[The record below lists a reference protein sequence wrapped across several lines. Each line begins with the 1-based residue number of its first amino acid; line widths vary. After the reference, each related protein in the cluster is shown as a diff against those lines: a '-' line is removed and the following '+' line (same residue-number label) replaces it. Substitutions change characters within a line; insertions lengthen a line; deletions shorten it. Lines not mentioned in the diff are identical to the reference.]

1 MDSKIITIVVV
12 ALVCIILVWWY
23 LKSGQKQGYKAI
35 DGGNQRYLVYED
47 EEPAV
52 NTQQVMYPPSKEGY
66 KPNSEG
72 KTGKG
77 YMASSGNEQTIF
89 DPDFYLNLGKDSGID
104 AKKRIKTLE
113 EMRYSTPAELMTP
126 DSATILDDIVQSE
139 NVQHVVFEWINWK
152 NKQPKS
158 LTGKYR
164 LFQRRRSNCPCR
176 EYEHFTTCFAR
187 FCESGIL

>member
-23 LKSGQKQGYKAI
+23 LKSGQKQGYKVI

-77 YMASSGNEQTIF
+77 YMASSGNEQNNIRSRF
-89 DPDFYLNLGKDSGID
+89 LFKFGKG
-104 AKKRIKTLE
+104 
-113 EMRYSTPAELMTP
+113 
-126 DSATILDDIVQSE
+126 
-139 NVQHVVFEWINWK
+139 
-152 NKQPKS
+152 
-158 LTGKYR
+158 
-164 LFQRRRSNCPCR
+164 
-176 EYEHFTTCFAR
+176 
-187 FCESGIL
+187 